1 MKAKLAKWQQEYP
14 DDKFLFRPYANVVP
28 DSKMKFENGA
38 SSQDDEDIKVTTAAS
53 WQRLFMFI
61 RHNGNDDY

>member
-53 WQRLFMFI
+53 
-61 RHNGNDDY
+61 